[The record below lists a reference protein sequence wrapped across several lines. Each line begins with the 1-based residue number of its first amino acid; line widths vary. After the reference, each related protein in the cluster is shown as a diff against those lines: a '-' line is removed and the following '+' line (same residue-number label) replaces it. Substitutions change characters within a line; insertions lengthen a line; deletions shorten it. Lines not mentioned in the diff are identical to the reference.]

1 MSQELTD
8 IMTNKASK
16 LTVGG
21 LFSGIG
27 GLELAFQ
34 NEGFKIA
41 WANDIDKYT
50 HQVYQRVVGSDHYIG
65 NKPISLE
72 YINEHFNEF
81 DIQPVDVL
89 TAGFPCQPFSNAGYR
104 EGFKDKKSLFPLR
117 LSGHYNEEG
126 YRGVSELL
134 IKHLDLNK

>member
-1 MSQELTD
+1 MSLELTD

-34 NEGFKIA
+34 NEGFKVA

-72 YINEHFNEF
+72 YIMNILMNL
-81 DIQPVDVL
+81 IS
-89 TAGFPCQPFSNAGYR
+89 ARRCINCWI
-104 EGFKDKKSLFPLR
+104 SLSTIL
-117 LSGHYNEEG
+117 
-126 YRGVSELL
+126 
-134 IKHLDLNK
+134 

>member
-1 MSQELTD
+1 MSLELTD

-34 NEGFKIA
+34 NEGFKVA

-50 HQVYQRVVGSDHYIG
+50 HQVYKRVVGSDHYIG
-65 NKPISLE
+65 NNTLTLDAVYDATFQATIDMIANDLYSLS
-72 YINEHFNEF
+72 F
-81 DIQPVDVL
+81 
-89 TAGFPCQPFSNAGYR
+89 
-104 EGFKDKKSLFPLR
+104 
-117 LSGHYNEEG
+117 
-126 YRGVSELL
+126 
-134 IKHLDLNK
+134 